1 MMTTVKYVAIGVRL
15 FAIALAVSAIKNSY
29 YFIQAVIERFEGFDH
44 WPSLFITSVVLPVVI
59 AALLWRFPLL
69 VSKNIVK
76 DELDNEI
83 NPLTVQSFVQLM
95 VVGIGF
101 YFLFEA
107 ISDVIYYLSL
117 LVLSSNPFDP
127 DAALYMNSDTKANMA
142 ATVIELFLSAFILFK
157 CRSISVW
164 MMRIGR

>member
-1 MMTTVKYVAIGVRL
+1 M
-15 FAIALAVSAIKNSY
+15 
-29 YFIQAVIERFEGFDH
+29 
-44 WPSLFITSVVLPVVI
+44 I

-95 VVGIGF
+95 VAGIGF

-142 ATVIELFLSAFILFK
+142 ATVIELFLSAFILLK